1 MDQLYLA
8 DCLTMEASLLFAL
21 LDESS
26 DPTLLIGDAV
36 AKPLYY
42 NRAAAWLVDPA
53 STHLLAQLVQMLPL
67 ALIGAM
73 VSEVNLL
80 IHLEERQHNG
90 EWQCQASRLQL
101 SQSSGQPS
109 QVSWLLRLRPA
120 GDPGNWQLDHL
131 QQNGLSRREA
141 EVVLLAAEG
150 LSNAEIAARLT
161 IGTQTAAVHLRNSYL
176 KLGVHRRTA
185 LAALLRPAG
194 SMAQEQ
200 AGML

>member
-8 DCLTMEASLLFAL
+8 DCLTMEASLLFVL

-26 DPTLLIGDAV
+26 DPTLLISDTV
-36 AKPLYY
+36 VKPLYY

-53 STHLLAQLVQMLPL
+53 SSRLLAQLVQMLPL
-67 ALIGAM
+67 ALKGAV

-80 IHLEERQHNG
+80 IYLEERQHGG
-90 EWQCQASRLQL
+90 EWQCQASRLYL

-109 QVSWLLRLRPA
+109 EVSWLLRLRPA
-120 GDPGNWQLDHL
+120 GDPSSLQLDHL

-141 EVVLLAAEG
+141 EVVLLAAQG

-185 LAALLRPAG
+185 LAGLLRPGA

-200 AGML
+200 GGML